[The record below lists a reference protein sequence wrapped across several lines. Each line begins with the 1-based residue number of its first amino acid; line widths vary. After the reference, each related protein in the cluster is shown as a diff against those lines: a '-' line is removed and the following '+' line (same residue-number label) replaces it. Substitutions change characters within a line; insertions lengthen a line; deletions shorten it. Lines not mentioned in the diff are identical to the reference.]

1 MIKNKKKFSIGQLI
15 LNILLIAFLI
25 ICIFPLLWM
34 ISSSLKGS
42 EELFSEKIYLIPKQF
57 TFEHYQEVFSSY
69 DIGSWFKNSI
79 GTTFGISVLQI
90 LVSFLAAFA
99 LGYFNTKLNSAVFYF
114 LLIRPENKKKKAL
127 SEMRDSLSVG
137 DEVTT
142 IGGIVG
148 KVVHIKDDLV
158 TIETSEDRVRI
169 QFTRWAISTTGTQT
183 TESK

>member
-1 MIKNKKKFSIGQLI
+1 MSFSILTAASGNTTASLLTTLLPFVVLI
-15 LNILLIAFLI
+15 
-25 ICIFPLLWM
+25 
-34 ISSSLKGS
+34 
-42 EELFSEKIYLIPKQF
+42 
-57 TFEHYQEVFSSY
+57 V
-69 DIGSWFKNSI
+69 
-79 GTTFGISVLQI
+79 
-90 LVSFLAAFA
+90 
-99 LGYFNTKLNSAVFYF
+99 VFYF

-169 QFTRWAISTTGTQT
+169 EFLKSAIGQVGTLDEQAAAMQRGGKKAKKEEAPAEVEAPKAEESVEET
-183 TESK
+183 VAEEKTEE

>member
-1 MIKNKKKFSIGQLI
+1 MSFSILTAASGNTTASLLTTLLPFVVLI
-15 LNILLIAFLI
+15 
-25 ICIFPLLWM
+25 
-34 ISSSLKGS
+34 
-42 EELFSEKIYLIPKQF
+42 
-57 TFEHYQEVFSSY
+57 V
-69 DIGSWFKNSI
+69 
-79 GTTFGISVLQI
+79 
-90 LVSFLAAFA
+90 
-99 LGYFNTKLNSAVFYF
+99 VFYF

-169 QFTRWAISTTGTQT
+169 QFTRWAISTKGTQT

>member
-1 MIKNKKKFSIGQLI
+1 MTAFNVVLTESTASTSATLLTTLLPFVILI
-15 LNILLIAFLI
+15 
-25 ICIFPLLWM
+25 
-34 ISSSLKGS
+34 
-42 EELFSEKIYLIPKQF
+42 
-57 TFEHYQEVFSSY
+57 V
-69 DIGSWFKNSI
+69 
-79 GTTFGISVLQI
+79 
-90 LVSFLAAFA
+90 
-99 LGYFNTKLNSAVFYF
+99 VFYF

-127 SEMRDSLSVG
+127 NEMRNALSVG

-169 QFTRWAISTTGTQT
+169 QITRWAISTKGTQT